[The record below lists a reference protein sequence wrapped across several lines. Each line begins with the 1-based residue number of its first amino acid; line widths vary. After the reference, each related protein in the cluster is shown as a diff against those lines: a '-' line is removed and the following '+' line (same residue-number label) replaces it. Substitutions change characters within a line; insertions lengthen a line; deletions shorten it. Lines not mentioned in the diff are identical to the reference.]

1 MKAKIEYEMKS
12 GIKDV
17 WEVIAGSME
26 QIDVL
31 VKKNFS
37 DVKVLSVKVE

>member
-12 GIKDV
+12 GIKDT
-17 WEVIAGSME
+17 WEVIAGSMAQVE
-26 QIDVL
+26 YL

-37 DVKVLSVKVE
+37 DVKVLSVKME